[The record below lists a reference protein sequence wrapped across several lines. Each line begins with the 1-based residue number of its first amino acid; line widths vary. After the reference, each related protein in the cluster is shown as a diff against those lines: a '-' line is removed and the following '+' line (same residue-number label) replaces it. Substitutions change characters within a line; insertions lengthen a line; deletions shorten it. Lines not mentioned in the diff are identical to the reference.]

1 MAKRTYNRRGRTTA
15 KKPVTSS
22 ARRPQRIKGAQT
34 ARRTGS
40 KDKMTVSGQRNIKGG
55 PRGAQG
61 PANPPQQGPSRRV
74 PTTMGGDTGRRG
86 GANQPA
92 RSGPPMQRTPKTPG
106 RFADKPQ
113 VKANIKSLR
122 GQLRTAA
129 KVGTIV
135 NPRSDIPAKAVAA
148 ASLLADLM
156 KQRQQGK
163 TKPAKRGM
171 SSMGKDYKAK
181 EKALG
186 RKAIAES
193 FDRAFAAAR
202 KAGKKTFTFRGK
214 KYNTKL
220 KGE

>member
-1 MAKRTYNRRGRTTA
+1 MARRTYNRRGRTTA

-92 RSGPPMQRTPKTPG
+92 RSGPPRPAGPKASRVG
-106 RFADKPQ
+106 
-113 VKANIKSLR
+113 S
-122 GQLRTAA
+122 QLRTAA

-163 TKPAKRGM
+163 AKPAKRGM
-171 SSMGKDYKAK
+171 SSMGKDYKGK
-181 EKALG
+181 ERALG

-214 KYNTKL
+214 KYNTKM

>member
-92 RSGPPMQRTPKTPG
+92 RSGPPRPAGPKASRVG
-106 RFADKPQ
+106 
-113 VKANIKSLR
+113 S
-122 GQLRTAA
+122 QLRTAA

-163 TKPAKRGM
+163 AKPAKRGM

-181 EKALG
+181 EKTLG
-186 RKAIAES
+186 RKAIAQS

>member
-1 MAKRTYNRRGRTTA
+1 MAKRTYNRRGRQTA

-22 ARRPQRIKGAQT
+22 ARRQQRIKGAQT

-40 KDKMTVSGQRNIKGG
+40 KDKMTVSGQRSIKGG

-61 PANPPQQGPSRRV
+61 PRTAPVQGPSRRV

-92 RSGPPMQRTPKTPG
+92 RSGPPRPAGPKASRVG
-106 RFADKPQ
+106 
-113 VKANIKSLR
+113 S
-122 GQLRTAA
+122 QLRTAA

-171 SSMGKDYKAK
+171 SSMGKDYKGK
-181 EKALG
+181 ERALG